1 MHELFSHLSVQPGGS
16 ARAGQSAGLDSAV
29 TSVALLERMLD
40 IVDYGMLLVLPDGR
54 VAFANQVARIELDER
69 HPLQLAGQS
78 LRVRHACHV
87 GPLREALSC
96 ALLKGL
102 QRMLTLSEGSTPP
115 VNLAVVPV
123 SGPGSSH
130 CAGAMVLLGKREVC
144 DDLSAEAFAR
154 HHHLT
159 AAEVRVLKQLCTG
172 HRPAEI
178 ARSQGVTLST
188 VRTQIYCVREK
199 TGAASIGALVRDVA
213 RLPPLVSLLRA
224 AA

>member
-1 MHELFSHLSVQPGGS
+1 MHELFSHSNVRP
-16 ARAGQSAGLDSAV
+16 ADAASAGHDAV
-29 TSVALLERMLD
+29 GGGALPSVALLERMLD
-40 IVDYGMLLVLPDGR
+40 IVDYGMLLVLQDGR

-87 GPLREALSC
+87 APLREALTC
-96 ALLKGL
+96 ALQKGL
-102 QRMLTLSEGSTPP
+102 QRLLTLSDGSTPA

-123 SGPGSSH
+123 SGPGSSTS
-130 CAGAMVLLGKREVC
+130 AGALVLLGKREVC

-154 HHHLT
+154 HHNLT

>member
-1 MHELFSHLSVQPGGS
+1 MHELFSHSGVQHNDPPH
-16 ARAGQSAGLDSAV
+16 AGQTAGHDSAV
-29 TSVALLERMLD
+29 ASMALLERMLD
-40 IVDYGMLLVLPDGR
+40 IVDYGMLLVLPDGC

-69 HPLQLAGQS
+69 HPLQLAGQT

-87 GPLREALSC
+87 APLREALGS
-96 ALLKGL
+96 ALQKGL
-102 QRMLTLSEGSTPP
+102 QRMLTLNEGSTPP

-123 SGPGSSH
+123 GAPGSSR

-154 HHHLT
+154 HHNLT

-178 ARSQGVTLST
+178 ARTQGVTLST

-199 TGAASIGALVRDVA
+199 TGAASNGALVRDVA